1 MKTLALS
8 SAELPVFFEE
18 RHAALA
24 ARLTPEALAP
34 LAPLAAARDAAAVA
48 RCLGEPLGL
57 YAHLVPA
64 ALGGAPAG
72 APPSAADPTAIDVRA
87 LVLVRE
93 ALGQVSPLA
102 DAIFAV
108 QGLGSY
114 PVVLAGSDAQRR
126 AILPEVLSG
135 RRVGAFALTEPEAG
149 SDVASLRTEARRD
162 GDGWVLDGEKV
173 LISNVPLA
181 HHLVVFARAAAAPEG
196 GGGAGGARGAGRA
209 AITAFLVDSGAPGV
223 SSEPLPMSVPHPIGR
238 VRFQGCRVPDSARL
252 GEVGGGFKLA
262 MQTLDAFRISVG
274 AAANGMAAR
283 ALREAIAHVTR
294 RRQFGAPLSEQQM
307 VRAYL
312 AEMATELDAAR
323 LLVARAAHK
332 RDTAAGAAARVST
345 EAAMA
350 KMFATEAAQRIIDRA
365 VQLHGGMG
373 VIEGTE
379 VERLYREIR
388 PLRIY
393 EGTTEIQKLII
404 AKGILERA
412 AAEPPADERARGE
425 AR

>member
-1 MKTLALS
+1 
-8 SAELPVFFEE
+8 
-18 RHAALA
+18 
-24 ARLTPEALAP
+24 
-34 LAPLAAARDAAAVA
+34 
-48 RCLGEPLGL
+48 
-57 YAHLVPA
+57 
-64 ALGGAPAG
+64 
-72 APPSAADPTAIDVRA
+72 VRS
-87 LVLVRE
+87 LILIRE
-93 ALGQVSPLA
+93 ALGQVAPLA

-114 PVVLAGSDAQRR
+114 PIVLAGSDTQRR

-135 RRVGAFALTEPEAG
+135 RRIGAFALTEPEAG

-162 GDGWVLDGEKV
+162 GDGWILDGEKV

-181 HHLVVFARAAAAPEG
+181 HHVVVFARTGAPPRD
-196 GGGAGGARGAGRA
+196 GGAAGGRA
-209 AITAFLVDSGAPGV
+209 GITAFLVDSDAEGV
-223 SSEPLPMSVPHPIGR
+223 ASEPLPMSVPHPIGR
-238 VRFQGCRVPDSARL
+238 LRFEGCRVPDSARL

-262 MQTLDAFRISVG
+262 MRTLDTFRISVG

-332 RDTAAGAAARVST
+332 RDTAPEKATGAAARVST

-412 AAEPPADERARGE
+412 AAEPPADEPGRDGAR
-425 AR
+425 